1 MIDRPAFPQA
11 LPFKS
16 SPTKLSEGSG
26 SFFDPVPPVFV
37 FLSNLAAGDTAPSAF
52 HLRWLRSPPLP
63 NCRTTKDLRQWIK
76 KTPRPLNYLKRQNI
90 GELRML
96 DIVKRFFS
104 KKTTDTTQDANRNT
118 EHDVRVAAC
127 ALFLEMARIDE
138 TFTEAEMD
146 TILSIMKE
154 KYGLSQEHADALI
167 AEADKELAESVD
179 LWQFAR
185 RINDNYSTDEKIEII
200 ETLWRMVYIDGK
212 MDAYEHYLMSKLK
225 NLLRLSHNQ
234 LIDAKLRVLH
244 SD

>member
-1 MIDRPAFPQA
+1 
-11 LPFKS
+11 
-16 SPTKLSEGSG
+16 
-26 SFFDPVPPVFV
+26 
-37 FLSNLAAGDTAPSAF
+37 
-52 HLRWLRSPPLP
+52 
-63 NCRTTKDLRQWIK
+63 
-76 KTPRPLNYLKRQNI
+76 
-90 GELRML
+90 ML

-104 KKTTDTTQDANRNT
+104 KTTADATQDANRNT
-118 EHDVRVAAC
+118 EHDVRIAAC

-154 KYGLSQEHADALI
+154 KYGLPQEHADALI

-185 RINDNYSTDEKIEII
+185 RINDNYSTDEKIEVI

-212 MDAYEHYLMSKLK
+212 MDEHEHYLMNKLK

-234 LIDAKLRVLH
+234 LIDAKLKVLH